1 MNAVRAVFGDSF
13 VPELREILTST
24 STATAYSADG
34 RRQVTREQPFT
45 EPWQLRWIG
54 IAQESGHS
62 RVTCELEADGK
73 IVTATIDA
81 ADFGRMSRNT
91 SKSRTWN
98 GSNYHDMAVLAS
110 TLIEEQILTWDPS
123 KLADEIQI
131 RLPSDRQPTSPKPG
145 EMAED

>member
-1 MNAVRAVFGDSF
+1 VTGMKAARAVFGDSF

-24 STATAYSADG
+24 STATAYSPDG
-34 RRQVTREQPFT
+34 RRHVTREQPFI

-54 IAQESGHS
+54 IAQDSGNS
-62 RVTCELEADGK
+62 RVTCGLEADGK

-91 SKSRTWN
+91 SRSRAWN
-98 GSNYHDMAVLAS
+98 GSKYHDMAVLAS
-110 TLIEEQILTWDPS
+110 TLIQEQILTWDPS

-131 RLPSDRQPTSPKPG
+131 RLPSDR
-145 EMAED
+145 